1 MTLDLFLYIA
11 EERQD
16 QNAKRRK
23 LDQQLRNG
31 SITPSAALGLT
42 TGPTPP
48 VHPSL
53 PPRPTYDFAAKA
65 DSIGLGAAAT
75 AESIQMA
82 PLAAQA
88 LAGSNRDVVA
98 NRRAIRMANM
108 SAAEVLKAEL
118 SGLQPVKPSASSL
131 PAKPVAATV
140 SVTTQIAAQLPAKPV
155 AAIAEASAN
164 AALVSATA
172 AVASSNTAPTEDMEV
187 DEFGRARRPENAED
201 EPAVGQKRT
210 FEEGPGAPDVEED
223 VVTVEENDD
232 DDVPPDVDPLAY
244 KVNADGTVT
253 QEDTVK

>member
-1 MTLDLFLYIA
+1 LTLHLFIRIA

-23 LDQQLRNG
+23 VENQIKNG
-31 SITPSAALGLT
+31 NAAPSPALGLF
-42 TGPTPP
+42 GPTSP

-53 PPRPTYDFAAKA
+53 PPRPDFAAKA
-65 DSIGLGAAAT
+65 DSIGLGAAVT
-75 AESIQMA
+75 AESLQMA

-108 SAAEVLKAEL
+108 SAAEVLRAEL

-140 SVTTQIAAQLPAKPV
+140 TATHIVAQLPAKPLTV
-155 AAIAEASAN
+155 LNESSASAVFPVN
-164 AALVSATA
+164 GSMAQ
-172 AVASSNTAPTEDMEV
+172 TEDLEV
-187 DEFGRARRPENAED
+187 DEFGRMRRT
-201 EPAVGQKRT
+201 EPDDDAVAGRKRT
-210 FEEGPGAPDVEED
+210 FEEGPGAVDVDED
-223 VVTVEENDD
+223 VAIEENDED
-232 DDVPPDVDPLAY
+232 EAPPEADADALAY